1 MCSYLSEHWR
11 NGTAQSLQSLEPCTS
26 EVMMAL
32 YENDYIIVIRVI
44 YGTVL
49 YVVTHTPE
57 IGCIAKK
64 GHT

>member
-1 MCSYLSEHWR
+1 
-11 NGTAQSLQSLEPCTS
+11 
-26 EVMMAL
+26 MMAL

-57 IGCIAKK
+57 IGRIAKK
-64 GHT
+64 DTHNTQLLQYRL